1 MHRVVGCCVETNNT
15 AAKGWRET
23 NEYPCVRSGGKQQTN
38 YVCVCVC
45 VCEFTKISPTVWAVR
60 QILALVPVDSFPLI
74 RATNSIKAGGNESTN
89 FRIKKKRDIRVMEP
103 PAKVWPKLSPT
114 HQNVILKRYYPAGKA
129 AGQKKGGKLSSLFCP
144 AATEYVLRD
153 TSKNGS
159 QTRTAES
166 PTDDWPLHA
175 TLHQ

>member
-15 AAKGWRET
+15 AAKRGGGET

-45 VCEFTKISPTVWAVR
+45 EFTQISPTVWAVR
-60 QILALVPVDSFPLI
+60 QILALVPVDSSPLI
-74 RATNSIKAGGNESTN
+74 RVTNSIKAGGNESTN
-89 FRIKKKRDIRVMEP
+89 FRIKKNEIFAWWNPRQSLAKTITYTPKCYFKTILPSREGGRAKR
-103 PAKVWPKLSPT
+103 
-114 HQNVILKRYYPAGKA
+114 
-129 AGQKKGGKLSSLFCP
+129 GGKLSSLFCP

-166 PTDDWPLHA
+166 PTDDWPLHT